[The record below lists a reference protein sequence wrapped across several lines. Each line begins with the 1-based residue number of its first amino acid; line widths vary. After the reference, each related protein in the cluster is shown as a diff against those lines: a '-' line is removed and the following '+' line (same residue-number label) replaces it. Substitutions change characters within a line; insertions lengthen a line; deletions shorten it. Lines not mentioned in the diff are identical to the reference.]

1 MDKDT
6 KSLRLSSCVSTL
18 IEVHRLLS
26 PQRPADALLKK
37 FKELK
42 SSVESLTRDEVSE
55 QDVQRVESATNLVLE
70 ELGAMYRGDTGWLVL
85 SETRH

>member
-1 MDKDT
+1 MDQDT
-6 KSLRLSSCVSTL
+6 KRLRLSSCVSTL

-26 PQRPADALLKK
+26 PRRPADTLLKK

-42 SSVESLTRDEVSE
+42 ASVESLTLNEVSE
-55 QDVQRVESATNLVLE
+55 QDVRRVESATNLVLE
-70 ELGAMYRGDTGWLVL
+70 ELGAMYQSDTGWLVL

>member
-1 MDKDT
+1 MDQDT
-6 KSLRLSSCVSTL
+6 KHLRLSSCVSTL

-26 PQRPADALLKK
+26 PRRPDGSLLKK

-42 SSVESLTRDEVSE
+42 ASVESLTLDEVSE

-70 ELGAMYRGDTGWLVL
+70 ELGAMYSDDTGWLVL

>member
-6 KSLRLSSCVSTL
+6 KRLRLSSCVSTL

-26 PQRPADALLKK
+26 PKRPADALLKK

-42 SSVESLTRDEVSE
+42 ASVESLTRDDVSE

-70 ELGAMYRGDTGWLVL
+70 ELGAMYHGDTGWLVL
-85 SETRH
+85 PETRH